1 MQIYFQNI
9 TSDKGSPKYK
19 SSVLRSYSSPFEHSK
34 TRNAA
39 FPIDMTTQKL
49 HASNDVTSQSK
60 PIGEDGVRRS
70 LSKTNSHPKLR
81 SIDSE
86 QIIHCKSHLWF
97 KRETFLFLNCS
108 YGQFQQVRCILAQI

>member
-39 FPIDMTTQKL
+39 FPINMTTQKL
-49 HASNDVTSQSK
+49 GASHDVTSKSK
-60 PIGEDGVRRS
+60 PIGQDGVKRS
-70 LSKTNSHPKLR
+70 LSKTNSHPKVGESNNSPSDNAELGEKGTEVAKTSVVAIER
-81 SIDSE
+81 
-86 QIIHCKSHLWF
+86 
-97 KRETFLFLNCS
+97 
-108 YGQFQQVRCILAQI
+108 

>member
-39 FPIDMTTQKL
+39 FPIDMITQKL
-49 HASNDVTSQSK
+49 RASNDVTTKSR
-60 PIGEDGVRRS
+60 PIGQDGVRRS
-70 LSKTNSHPKLR
+70 LSKTNSHPKVG
-81 SIDSE
+81 DSTNSPSANAE
-86 QIIHCKSHLWF
+86 LDEKGTEVPKTSDVAIEK
-97 KRETFLFLNCS
+97 
-108 YGQFQQVRCILAQI
+108 

>member
-49 HASNDVTSQSK
+49 RASNDVTTNSK
-60 PIGEDGVRRS
+60 PMGQDGVRRS
-70 LSKTNSHPKLR
+70 LSKTNSHPKVG
-81 SIDSE
+81 DSTNSPSANAE
-86 QIIHCKSHLWF
+86 VDEKGTEVPKTSDVAIEK
-97 KRETFLFLNCS
+97 
-108 YGQFQQVRCILAQI
+108 

>member
-60 PIGEDGVRRS
+60 PIGKDRVRSS
-70 LSKTNSHPKLR
+70 LSKTNSHPKLG
-81 SIDSE
+81 DSTN
-86 QIIHCKSHLWF
+86 SPSD
-97 KRETFLFLNCS
+97 N
-108 YGQFQQVRCILAQI
+108 AQLSENGTEVAKTSDIEIEK